1 MNIKDKAIG
10 FLASARKYWKTPPEG
25 RYMTYKEIASLAGG
39 GIGVRI
45 IVYCFQQMTIST
57 GNTLLG
63 NTIGIDPMALQ
74 IIYIISLL
82 TAFPLTA
89 LRAQM
94 IDNTRS
100 MKGKYRPYLMT
111 MGLPTVILGSAF
123 LWMPYENMSLFTKC
137 AVVLGFN
144 IAFQFFYSF
153 FNDSYE
159 SLINVLSPNSIERS
173 DVLSVRYVVENISP
187 SIVGI
192 IFPLLA
198 KLVTGEDKLYDIRI
212 YRYIYPPMLFAG
224 FLVSMIIYV
233 NTKEKTV
240 QAKTHRAH
248 IRFIDAFKAVARNK
262 YFWVISLAGWIGF
275 LEIGFHNIMQWM
287 YNYQE
292 ACSAGQ
298 YAVITAIAGNAS
310 FWPNLVGPFL
320 IRKYGKKKILI
331 VTNAL
336 SVAFILMMLPVIRQ
350 AGKPGAIWILL
361 IFTFI
366 NQFITSLGHLLG
378 PSVNADIRDYQHY
391 ITGERIDGMFAAVGL
406 IGNAITMVT
415 GLVLPAIYEKTGL
428 NKETAISMGYDG
440 SVVYEVLNDRGYF
453 ISICS
458 VLIVASAIGAAL
470 NAVPYFF
477 YDFTETKQKAIIKV
491 LKIRAMFEDYSR
503 NRHNDDAFSEA
514 MEIIKESRALSTKL
528 LYDLEAEKKK
538 GMSKKELTILK
549 KENEETEIARFVM
562 EELCKYDTP
571 EGAEELYEARLLT
584 ANGPESFMKVE
595 LPTKKEIKAYPVQT
609 QTQINRR
616 RNALMRAE
624 NISTAK
630 RTFKKYY
637 KNGIEIFDTTVLD
650 ELYEKENSIQVKIL
664 ELSAKIK
671 AAKETKSK
679 DELPQYKQAF
689 KELRLE
695 KSAIQKQIKS
705 DEHRYSLYCR
715 AVKPYID
722 AQRIIEQAE
731 SYARLDELEN
741 FCFNS

>member
-1 MNIKDKAIG
+1 
-10 FLASARKYWKTPPEG
+10 
-25 RYMTYKEIASLAGG
+25 
-39 GIGVRI
+39 
-45 IVYCFQQMTIST
+45 
-57 GNTLLG
+57 
-63 NTIGIDPMALQ
+63 
-74 IIYIISLL
+74 
-82 TAFPLTA
+82 
-89 LRAQM
+89 
-94 IDNTRS
+94 
-100 MKGKYRPYLMT
+100 
-111 MGLPTVILGSAF
+111 
-123 LWMPYENMSLFTKC
+123 
-137 AVVLGFN
+137 
-144 IAFQFFYSF
+144 
-153 FNDSYE
+153 
-159 SLINVLSPNSIERS
+159 
-173 DVLSVRYVVENISP
+173 
-187 SIVGI
+187 
-192 IFPLLA
+192 
-198 KLVTGEDKLYDIRI
+198 
-212 YRYIYPPMLFAG
+212 
-224 FLVSMIIYV
+224 
-233 NTKEKTV
+233 
-240 QAKTHRAH
+240 
-248 IRFIDAFKAVARNK
+248 
-262 YFWVISLAGWIGF
+262 
-275 LEIGFHNIMQWM
+275 MQWM

-331 VTNAL
+331 VTNPL

-491 LKIRAMFEDYSR
+491 LKIRAVFEDYSR

-514 MEIIKESRALSTKL
+514 MEIIKESRALSTKT

-538 GMSKKELTILK
+538 GLSKRELTILK